1 MEEKKRTIVM
11 FGDSLTDYF
20 PMEKLKDIDDLMPD
34 VKKTIQEKVEEF
46 LEKSDNQPYAHLN
59 EGYMVVVKMNNEID
73 ATDALISYLK
83 KRIEM
88 VH

>member
-1 MEEKKRTIVM
+1 MDDMILPNTEFNR
-11 FGDSLTDYF
+11 
-20 PMEKLKDIDDLMPD
+20 EKLKDIDDLMPD

-83 KRIEM
+83 KRLKWCIDSIAKTQ
-88 VH
+88 

>member
-1 MEEKKRTIVM
+1 MDDMILPNTEFNREN
-11 FGDSLTDYF
+11 
-20 PMEKLKDIDDLMPD
+20 LKDIDDLMPD

>member
-1 MEEKKRTIVM
+1 MDDMILPNTEFNR
-11 FGDSLTDYF
+11 
-20 PMEKLKDIDDLMPD
+20 EKLKDIDDLMPD

-59 EGYMVVVKMNNEID
+59 EGYMVVVNNEID

>member
-1 MEEKKRTIVM
+1 MDDMILYNINFVKKH
-11 FGDSLTDYF
+11 
-20 PMEKLKDIDDLMPD
+20 LKSTN
-34 VKKTIQEKVEEF
+34 KKTIQEKVEEF